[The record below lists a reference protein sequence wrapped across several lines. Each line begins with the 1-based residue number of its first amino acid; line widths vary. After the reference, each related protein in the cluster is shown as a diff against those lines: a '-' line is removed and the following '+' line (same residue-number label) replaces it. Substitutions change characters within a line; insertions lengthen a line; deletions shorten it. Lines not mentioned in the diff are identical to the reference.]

1 MQCKKRLLLSC
12 IHHFKSELI
21 SNMDHVRISGT
32 EPLSVILN
40 QRCSIKELKIN
51 DQTKIA
57 DASYYNS
64 YAKKIQKSI
73 IQHCLI
79 LKQISILFQLLFLI
93 YVSCCSF
100 LVIQNKTEKVMWD
113 IQVTKLRKS
122 RQVIENWSKKSEHKQ
137 VSRGGGAH
145 VRKGKRS
152 FLACKFR

>member
-1 MQCKKRLLLSC
+1 MYA
-12 IHHFKSELI
+12 SELI
-21 SNMDHVRISGT
+21 SIIDHVRISGT
-32 EPLSVILN
+32 EPSSVILS
-40 QRCSIKELKIN
+40 QICSIKELKIN
-51 DQTKIA
+51 DQNS

-64 YAKKIQKSI
+64 YAQKFQKSI
-73 IQHCLI
+73 IQHGLI

-137 VSRGGGAH
+137 VSRGGGTCPE
-145 VRKGKRS
+145 G
-152 FLACKFR
+152 